1 VDWVNRNH
9 HPNAIIARS
18 VNLYDHKSNIT
29 QHRSGGKAAAER
41 IKTDTVAPLNQNKIL
56 HTKQRPL
63 L

>member
-29 QHRSGGKAAAER
+29 QHRSGGKAAAAR
-41 IKTDTVAPLNQNKIL
+41 IKTDSTFESK
-56 HTKQRPL
+56 
-63 L
+63 